1 MKTNETDDDDAND
14 DKLYKLT
21 YKWMTELVR
30 VLFVDLARRLGEAIG
45 DIWIEVSRAGGGLS
59 TWEPYGCLK
68 ISLVKRKCL
77 LSRVDSKKDLK
88 IAHGTR
94 ILDSFRGCVAIH

>member
-1 MKTNETDDDDAND
+1 
-14 DKLYKLT
+14 
-21 YKWMTELVR
+21 MTELVR

-45 DIWIEVSRAGGGLS
+45 DIWIEVPRAAGGLS
-59 TWEPYGCLK
+59 TWKPYGCLK